1 MGFRGGAFGAV
12 RLLGQLVA
20 PRESLALGGGF
31 EEGLAGSV
39 IVVGAGEADERL
51 RGCGGVD
58 GCGRVG
64 EHAGKRQRGTAGNH
78 GFRVIGDD
86 GLVVGEVEALLENA
100 YQRGVERERAA
111 FEDDGRAHVDALCQA
126 AERLLGDGMEGRQG
140 QVVAGCPLIE
150 QGLDVGFG
158 VYAAATGD
166 VVDRASAAGGG
177 IEPLDGQVEHRGD
190 FVDERARAARAAA
203 VHAHIGDVERAGGLV
218 GAEEDHLGVLAAK
231 LDSAARTRVE
241 RLDSAGVGDDLLHE
255 RHAKLVGDGRRAGAG
270 ERKPD
275 AGPRE

>member
-1 MGFRGGAFGAV
+1 M
-12 RLLGQLVA
+12 L
-20 PRESLALGGGF
+20 
-31 EEGLAGSV
+31 
-39 IVVGAGEADERL
+39 
-51 RGCGGVD
+51 
-58 GCGRVG
+58 
-64 EHAGKRQRGTAGNH
+64 
-78 GFRVIGDD
+78 GDD

-100 YQRGVERERAA
+100 YQRGVERKRAA
-111 FEDDGRAHVDALCQA
+111 FEDDGRAHVDALRQA
-126 AERLLGDGMEGRQG
+126 AERLLGDGVEGGQG
-140 QVVAGCPLIE
+140 QVVAGCPLVE

-177 IEPLDGQVEHRGD
+177 IELLDGQVEHRGD

-203 VHAHIGDVERAGGLV
+203 VHAHIGYVERAGGLV

-241 RLDSAGVGDDLLHE
+241 RLDGAGVGDDLLHE
-255 RHAKLVGDGRRAGAG
+255 RHAELVGDGRRAGAG